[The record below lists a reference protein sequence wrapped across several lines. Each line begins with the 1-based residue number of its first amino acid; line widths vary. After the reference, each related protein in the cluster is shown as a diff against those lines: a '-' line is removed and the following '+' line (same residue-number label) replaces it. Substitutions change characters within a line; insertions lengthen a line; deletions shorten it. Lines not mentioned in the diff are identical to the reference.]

1 MKQFNNN
8 QIKKKIIEAK
18 NKLKNLSLDYKKNF
32 INIEKTIGLEVE
44 EIEKCIAK
52 KEDVIPEIEYNFLL
66 SNSIEKNLIKLIKKR
81 GCVIVRNVFDKEKV
95 NIWNKELVKY
105 IEQNNYYEDQKS
117 KLGLDQYFNDLNRFN
132 ITKNKFY
139 EISKSEFEN

>member
-44 EIEKCIAK
+44 AIEKCIAK
-52 KEDVIPEIEYNFLL
+52 KQAVNFLEGK
-66 SNSIEKNLIKLIKKR
+66 SPPDFVAE
-81 GCVIVRNVFDKEKV
+81 D
-95 NIWNKELVKY
+95 
-105 IEQNNYYEDQKS
+105 YEVHYT
-117 KLGLDQYFNDLNRFN
+117 GLATTNDL
-132 ITKNKFY
+132 TSLGKKQMAL
-139 EISKSEFEN
+139 EC

>member
-52 KEDVIPEIEYNFLL
+52 KEDVIPEIDYNQLI
-66 SNSIEKNLIKLIKKR
+66 SNSIEKELIKLIKKR
-81 GCVIVRNVFDKEKV
+81 GWYYMLLIH
-95 NIWNKELVKY
+95 
-105 IEQNNYYEDQKS
+105 NNTNYPE
-117 KLGLDQYFNDLNRFN
+117 GLINNR
-132 ITKNKFY
+132 
-139 EISKSEFEN
+139 

>member
-1 MKQFNNN
+1 MKQFDNYE
-8 QIKKKIIEAK
+8 ISKKIIETK

-105 IEQNNYYEDQKS
+105 IEQNNYYEDQNSKS
-117 KLGLDQYFNDLNRFN
+117 GLDQ
-132 ITKNKFY
+132 
-139 EISKSEFEN
+139 